1 MALNLTTR
9 KQNENIL
16 SKSNLP
22 IRVERRQGQTMP
34 LELTDLNSS
43 SVVAVNSDNRNAM
56 RRNAMYNSLN
66 NDNRND
72 CVLVKMTLMLMI
84 KDSNK

>member
-1 MALNLTTR
+1 
-9 KQNENIL
+9 
-16 SKSNLP
+16 
-22 IRVERRQGQTMP
+22 MP